1 MRENHFTSDFRRVK
15 MANSRDPRMAK
26 VYDKKSIYYHCVS
39 LKKLLSQEEQ
49 ALMQPLEDSLRQ
61 QDKLRPPYG
70 ECHHCHDT
78 GHWIGD
84 CHEAQKLR
92 EQQMSTDKKPTYGQ
106 CYICRF
112 EDHWAP
118 NCHKREEDLMNDK
131 ESQPKL
137 VDYSDPESSDDEDNI
152 RPPPRKRRPMVI
164 YSDDEDEEELT
175 SQQSSVSTEKQK
187 SSVSTEKQQ
196 SSVSTEKPS
205 RKQKASGISDITP
218 KKRRLDTRKMK
229 KVSRG
234 KKTYC
239 FICKSASHLPRSCT
253 EMVTENWDKQISC
266 DEPDSIVHIH

>member
-1 MRENHFTSDFRRVK
+1 MRENYFTSDFRRVK

-70 ECHHCHDT
+70 ECHYCHDT
-78 GHWIGD
+78 GHWLGD
-84 CHEAQKLR
+84 CPEAQKLR
-92 EQQMSTDKKPTYGQ
+92 EQQMFTDKKPTYGQ
-106 CYICRF
+106 CYICGL

-118 NCHKREEDLMNDK
+118 NCHKREHLMNGE

-137 VDYSDPESSDDEDNI
+137 VEYSDTVSSDDEDNI
-152 RPPPRKRRPMVI
+152 RPPQRKRRPMVI
-164 YSDDEDEEELT
+164 YSDDEDEEE
-175 SQQSSVSTEKQK
+175 QQSSVSTK
-187 SSVSTEKQQ
+187 KQQ
-196 SSVSTEKPS
+196 SSVSTEKHS
-205 RKQKASGISDITP
+205 RKRKASDVSDITP
-218 KKRRLDTRKMK
+218 KKRRLDTSKMK
-229 KVSRG
+229 TVKRTKTG

-239 FICKSASHLPRSCT
+239 FICKSASHSPRCCT

-266 DEPDSIVHIH
+266 DEPDSLVHIH

>member
-1 MRENHFTSDFRRVK
+1 MRENHITSDFRRVK
-15 MANSRDPRMAK
+15 MSNIRDPRMAK

-70 ECHHCHDT
+70 ECHYCHDT
-78 GHWIGD
+78 GHWLGD
-84 CHEAQKLR
+84 CPEAQKLR

-106 CYICRF
+106 CYICGL

-118 NCHKREEDLMNDK
+118 NCHKREEHLMNGE

-137 VDYSDPESSDDEDNI
+137 VDYSDSESSDDEDNI
-152 RPPPRKRRPMVI
+152 RPPQRKRRAMMI

-175 SQQSSVSTEKQK
+175 SQQSSVSTEKQ
-187 SSVSTEKQQ
+187 Q

-205 RKQKASGISDITP
+205 RKRKASDVSDISP
-218 KKRRLDTRKMK
+218 KRRRLDTRKMK
-229 KVSRG
+229 TVKRTKTG
-234 KKTYC
+234 KKIYC
-239 FICKSASHLPRSCT
+239 FICKSASHSPRSCT
-253 EMVTENWDKQISC
+253 EMVTENRDKPISC

>member
-1 MRENHFTSDFRRVK
+1 
-15 MANSRDPRMAK
+15 MANSRDPRMTK

-70 ECHHCHDT
+70 ECHHCHDR
-78 GHWIGD
+78 GHWLGD
-84 CHEAQKLR
+84 CPEAQKLR

-106 CYICRF
+106 CYICGL

-118 NCHKREEDLMNDK
+118 NCHKREEHLMNDK

-137 VDYSDPESSDDEDNI
+137 VDYSDSESSDDEDNI
-152 RPPPRKRRPMVI
+152 KPPQRKRRAMVI

-175 SQQSSVSTEKQK
+175 SQQSSVSTEKQ
-187 SSVSTEKQQ
+187 Q

-205 RKQKASGISDITP
+205 RKRKASDVSDISH
-218 KKRRLDTRKMK
+218 KRRRLDTRSK
-229 KVSRG
+229 KTVKRTKTG

-239 FICKSASHLPRSCT
+239 FICKSASHSPRSCT

-266 DEPDSIVHIH
+266 DEPDSDSIVHIH

>member
-1 MRENHFTSDFRRVK
+1 MRENHFTSDFQRVK

-84 CHEAQKLR
+84 CPEAKKLR
-92 EQQMSTDKKPTYGQ
+92 EQQISTDKKKPAYGQ
-106 CYICRF
+106 CFICGLA
-112 EDHWAP
+112 DHWAP
-118 NCHKREEDLMNDK
+118 NCPKREEHLMNDK

-137 VDYSDPESSDDEDNI
+137 VDYSDSESSDDEDNI
-152 RPPPRKRRPMVI
+152 KPPQKKRRAMVI
-164 YSDDEDEEELT
+164 YSDDEDEEE
-175 SQQSSVSTEKQK
+175 QQSSESTEKQQ

-196 SSVSTEKPS
+196 SSVSTAKPS
-205 RKQKASGISDITP
+205 RKRKAPEPDISDISP
-218 KKRRLDTRKMK
+218 KRRRLDTRSK
-229 KVSRG
+229 KTAIRG
-234 KKTYC
+234 KKPYC
-239 FICKSASHLPRSCT
+239 FICKSDSHTP
-253 EMVTENWDKQISC
+253 
-266 DEPDSIVHIH
+266 